1 MISVN
6 AYASWKLSMQKE
18 FVPCVR
24 LMGARPVKMMYMIH
38 LPAHNAWMNGLL
50 LLMGFVNVK
59 ELKLRGKEC
68 ACFVQNSVIYLGVPA
83 VMIDLP
89 THAFH
94 ALTTL
99 MYPLFMDSALATT
112 LMKLLTLRVIVWSA
126 GSMGAKCA
134 CMMDTYNLQLAMNVW
149 TPMLKSSMGSVS
161 VTRARSCWMV
171 FVQSA
176 QHS

>member
-1 MISVN
+1 
-6 AYASWKLSMQKE
+6 MQRE
-18 FVPCVR
+18 FVPCVQ
-24 LMGARPVKMMYMIH
+24 LMGARPVKMMYIIH

-59 ELKLRGKEC
+59 ELKLRRKEC
-68 ACFVQNSVIYLGVPA
+68 VCIVQNSVVYLGVPA

-99 MYPLFMDSALATT
+99 MYPLLMDSALATT
-112 LMKLLTLRVIVWSA
+112 LMKLWTLRVIVWSA
-126 GSMGAKCA
+126 GLTGAKCA
-134 CMMDTYNLQLAMNVW
+134 CMTDNYNLQLAMNVW
-149 TPMLKSSMGSVS
+149 TLMLESSMASVC